1 MRYYV
6 YVSGAKVEMLH
17 TQIPRK
23 LLSRLTAEAKVDL
36 KVAGVS
42 VQRPAGQDAGLYE
55 RLDVVEGFLERE
67 YDVGWVPSGAE
78 EEEGAGFWFRGEVG
92 LRVSGDGLAEGPVLM
107 SGVEGD
113 TLVALVGS
121 AHHLV
126 GHSAEPGL
134 RRVGHSWLPSLYRLL
149 QDASRAET
157 DGVPAARPTDGVL
170 HDVAEV
176 CDRLAGPAMWCEF
189 LARELLRGSV
199 TDETGMRREV
209 VVGTPL
215 YVALSDERPGGR
227 RRGRVRGEGG

>member
-1 MRYYV
+1 LRYYV

-17 TQIPRK
+17 AQIPQK
-23 LLSRLTAEAKVDL
+23 LLSRLAAEAKVDL

-42 VQRPAGQDAGLYE
+42 VQRPARQEAGLYA

-67 YDVGWVPSGAE
+67 YDVGWMSSGAE
-78 EEEGAGFWFRGEVG
+78 EEAGSGFWFRGEAG

-126 GHSAEPGL
+126 GHSAAPELG
-134 RRVGHSWLPSLYRLL
+134 RVGHSLLPSLFRLL
-149 QDASRAET
+149 QEASRAET
-157 DGVPAARPTDGVL
+157 AGVPAARPAGGVL
-170 HDVAEV
+170 HDVAQV

-189 LARELLRGSV
+189 LARELLRGRV
-199 TDETGMRREV
+199 TDGTGVQREV

-215 YVALSDERPGGR
+215 YVALSEEQPGG
-227 RRGRVRGEGG
+227 